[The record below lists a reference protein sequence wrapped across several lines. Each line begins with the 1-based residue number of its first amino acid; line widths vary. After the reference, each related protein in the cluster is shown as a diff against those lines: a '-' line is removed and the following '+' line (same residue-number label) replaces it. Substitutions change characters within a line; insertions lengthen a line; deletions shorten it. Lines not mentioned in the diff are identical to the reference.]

1 MRTALSEGC
10 QRDMAAWGQ
19 KLGREP
25 GVGLGDLGVHRS
37 VRGHSTGKEEQRC
50 WKEALAGRE
59 GPQTADS
66 FGPRAL
72 RDFEFYSKHM

>member
-1 MRTALSEGC
+1 MR
-10 QRDMAAWGQ
+10 
-19 KLGREP
+19 
-25 GVGLGDLGVHRS
+25 LGDLGTHRS

-50 WKEALAGRE
+50 WKEALAVEE
-59 GPQTADS
+59 GPQAADS